1 MRRSETEDGPS
12 KKRRICKLGAGV
24 EQTYNKADTPGFQL
38 RTDTAIVK
46 DIRGF
51 SRLELPRNNKRLIQ
65 SSAFLLQSWRA
76 NCDVQILLYE
86 TDPLHPDPSE
96 IAKATDYIVAYA
108 CKGVETLQEE
118 RNQMV
123 SLVMAA
129 HETFGDHT
137 DVQRLARQLLNKTI
151 GEKMISKQEAMVLV
165 GQLRLVH
172 CSESIDTVSISGY
185 YKLDK
190 NSTSTTFLKKYATRD
205 AQDRHL
211 TIHQFFHKKKNN
223 TSVPAS
229 THTKYIPHYVGASS
243 QPTFPPS
250 VPFARSMVLLH
261 TPWRQRFDDNQ
272 DFVTLFHDLIE
283 STDCPSFLKIP
294 YLRIKA
300 RVLQKKI
307 FLEPTNTAD
316 DIMSP
321 FLSTAVSDDLKEII
335 KLAHMRPPNASLDV
349 SGDEFT
355 FDKGKDYDWS
365 VPHYKVSTS

>member
-1 MRRSETEDGPS
+1 M
-12 KKRRICKLGAGV
+12 
-24 EQTYNKADTPGFQL
+24 
-38 RTDTAIVK
+38 
-46 DIRGF
+46 
-51 SRLELPRNNKRLIQ
+51 ELPRNNKRLTQ
-65 SSAFLLQSWRA
+65 SSAFLVQSWRA

-190 NSTSTTFLKKYATRD
+190 NSTSTTFLKKYATRA

-211 TIHQFFHKKKNN
+211 TIHQFFHKEK
-223 TSVPAS
+223 T
-229 THTKYIPHYVGASS
+229 IPL
-243 QPTFPPS
+243 FPP
-250 VPFARSMVLLH
+250 LH
-261 TPWRQRFDDNQ
+261 TQNTFHIMLVPVHNRLSHHQFHLQDPWYSYIH
-272 DFVTLFHDLIE
+272 LG
-283 STDCPSFLKIP
+283 
-294 YLRIKA
+294 
-300 RVLQKKI
+300 
-307 FLEPTNTAD
+307 
-316 DIMSP
+316 
-321 FLSTAVSDDLKEII
+321 
-335 KLAHMRPPNASLDV
+335 V
-349 SGDEFT
+349 SGSMT
-355 FDKGKDYDWS
+355 IKIL
-365 VPHYKVSTS
+365 